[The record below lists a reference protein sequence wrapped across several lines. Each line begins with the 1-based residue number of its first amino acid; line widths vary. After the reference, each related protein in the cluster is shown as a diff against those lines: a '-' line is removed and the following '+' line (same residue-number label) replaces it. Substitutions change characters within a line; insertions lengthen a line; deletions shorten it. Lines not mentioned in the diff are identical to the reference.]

1 MTVYLGT
8 EGCIELE
15 RTAGSAV
22 REIIN
27 PGDVS
32 IEKRRF
38 STNGDILGVFISG
51 DQIEIETVDKSDLV
65 LIAGHNFPD
74 WRGFA
79 YVDALGGMRLYDS
92 YEKALRG
99 ERLEAIELVEPTEA
113 QEVFIRTRNDSFSP
127 LARVRSFEFTTTR
140 DTVDTTHLGQ
150 EFVNRYEAGLISGQ
164 GVIECFWEHK
174 FTRCEDNPEF
184 FELSNAEFPF
194 YLAQL
199 CIRLKEGADFFGRFF
214 IYRGEEDEASV
225 WYEAECIVT
234 NVSTSLEPTQV
245 ITSTINFVTTGQ
257 FRLLTGTP
265 PYYLLEES
273 GDSFILL
280 ENGDRILLNAS
291 E

>member
-1 MTVYLGT
+1 M
-8 EGCIELE
+8 
-15 RTAGSAV
+15 
-22 REIIN
+22 
-27 PGDVS
+27 
-32 IEKRRF
+32 
-38 STNGDILGVFISG
+38 
-51 DQIEIETVDKSDLV
+51 
-65 LIAGHNFPD
+65 
-74 WRGFA
+74 
-79 YVDALGGMRLYDS
+79 
-92 YEKALRG
+92 
-99 ERLEAIELVEPTEA
+99 
-113 QEVFIRTRNDSFSP
+113 
-127 LARVRSFEFTTTR
+127 
-140 DTVDTTHLGQ
+140 
-150 EFVNRYEAGLISGQ
+150 ISGQ

-257 FRLLTGTP
+257 FRLLTGAP

-280 ENGDRILLNAS
+280 ENGDRILLNTI